1 MRGAI
6 EPTSCCEFVAL
17 LQNYETISR
26 MGVQGAKPFAGG
38 MGVPPKS
45 LPFSYTMK
53 VRNDQA
59 AVKGNNRC

>member
-17 LQNYETISR
+17 LQNQETISK

-38 MGVPPKS
+38 TGVPPES
-45 LPFSYTMK
+45 LPFFYTLKMG
-53 VRNDQA
+53 NDQA
-59 AVKGNNRC
+59 AVKENNRC